1 MSSDDG
7 VVTFT
12 TWYNTF
18 SSDCN
23 VVMFGSVEV
32 SVEDDCGRYNEELVT
47 REWQV
52 IQNSVVW
59 LVELLV
65 NSEQD

>member
-1 MSSDDG
+1 
-7 VVTFT
+7 
-12 TWYNTF
+12 
-18 SSDCN
+18 
-23 VVMFGSVEV
+23 MFGSVEL
-32 SVEDDCGRYNEELVT
+32 SVEDDSGRYNEELVT

-59 LVELLV
+59 FVELLL